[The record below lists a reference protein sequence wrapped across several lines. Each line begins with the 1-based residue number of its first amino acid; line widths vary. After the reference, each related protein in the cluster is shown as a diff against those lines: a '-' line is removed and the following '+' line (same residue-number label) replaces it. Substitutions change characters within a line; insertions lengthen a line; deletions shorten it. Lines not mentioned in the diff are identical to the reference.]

1 MKTKILLFVV
11 LSCSHLLF
19 AQKLSHPLHAGRV
32 NPVKQL
38 VTNDTLRIL
47 AILVQFQEDNDTRT
61 SGNGKFDLSV
71 PAAPIIDAPPHDSSY
86 FADHFLFAKNYF
98 AKASNGK
105 QHINA
110 TVLGTVITLSKQMR
124 EYAPLNGNLPLAQ
137 MIEESWKK
145 ADSIYAGFAFHSYD
159 LFVVFHAGVGKDI
172 DLRSALGYDPTP
184 LDLPSLYFNLDA
196 LKKIFGAAY
205 NGVPV
210 QNSTFR
216 IQNSMVL
223 PETEVR
229 QIPSIGGDFTLKL
242 GINGLLVAS
251 IASHLGLP
259 DLFDSKTGK
268 TAIGRFGLMDGQSI
282 FSFLGICP
290 PEPSAWEKSYLG
302 WTQPIEVYGNKTL
315 SAPAVSLYSTGTD
328 TVYRIPISAKEYFL
342 VENRQRDAK
351 QNGQTLWM
359 KWKGQLIQ
367 KTFYF
372 DDNTFNNTSIDSI
385 YGVVVDVDEL
395 DWSLPG
401 LINANNDYR
410 GGILVWHID
419 ETIIE
424 KNLATN
430 TINADPN
437 LRGVDLEEAD
447 GSQDLGET
455 YDFIS
460 PGSGSE
466 DGSPLDYWFSG
477 NISPIFKNEFSE
489 TTYPNSLSNTFA
501 RSHITVKNFSVSQP
515 RMTFEV
521 NVGDA
526 NIALLKHVKRSRI
539 ALGNFDKMLIN
550 DVNNNG
556 DPEFILFD
564 GLSINILK
572 ENFSAYTIN
581 PFGYFSSSLFPP
593 VVIDNFFGNSTKM
606 MGIVS
611 GSAFSLTFIDSTAS
625 GGGIVV
631 MVDTTITT
639 PIHSVNNKIYIGT
652 ASGRVEKF
660 FAPARRTMYKP
671 FNSAVKLIALLPT
684 EHWVAANADSLK
696 NSFGNSVWL
705 GGKTASELVNARLES
720 NENVSS
726 VVRFNDN
733 SISIYDAQTLQLK
746 QNFVAGYSGNSTLAI
761 ADINRDGKLDI
772 LVGTGSSLSAFNRNG
787 TIVENFPFKTLDGGN
802 VVGCPVVIGLKNS
815 NSIAIVFGST
825 SGQLYAINEK
835 GKMLPGFPLQTG
847 GIVSSS
853 AISADY
859 LVAAST
865 DTSVYFWK
873 ITGLFDTAKVYW
885 NGYLATK
892 SNSNFVENTGTVTQ
906 KSTELLPKKF
916 AYNWPNP
923 VYSGKTIIRYFLGK
937 SADVKIK
944 ILNMAGELVD
954 ELQGTNYA
962 GLDNEVQWDVAKI
975 QSGIYF
981 AQITANGSGEEQSQ
995 IIKIAVVK

>member
-11 LSCSHLLF
+11 LSCFHLLF
-19 AQKLSHPLHAGRV
+19 AQKLSHPLHAGGV

-38 VTNDTLRIL
+38 VANDTLRIL

-71 PAAPIIDAPPHDSSY
+71 PAVPIIDAPPHDSSY

-110 TVLGTVITLSKQMR
+110 TVLGNVITLSKQMR

-145 ADSIYAGFAFHSYD
+145 ADSTYAGFPFHNYD

-229 QIPSIGGDFTLKL
+229 QISSIGGDFTLKL

-401 LINANNDYR
+401 LTNANNNYT

-460 PGSGSE
+460 PGTGSE

-489 TTYPNSLSNTFA
+489 TTHPNSLSNTFA
-501 RSHITVKNFSVSQP
+501 RSHITVKNFSHSLP

-521 NVGDA
+521 NVGSSD
-526 NIALLKHVKRSRI
+526 IQLVKIKKEILPFS
-539 ALGNFDKMLIN
+539 NNHYKPLID
-550 DVNNNG
+550 DVDRNG
-556 DPEFILFD
+556 KQEFIYFNNVSVFVFRNDFKSLYDDSTGFFTT
-564 GLSINILK
+564 SWYAPAIV
-572 ENFSAYTIN
+572 ENFYGNNQKTLATAGN
-581 PFGYFSSSLFPP
+581 VGYELRSLNYPGTNN
-593 VVIDNFFGNSTKM
+593 V
-606 MGIVS
+606 
-611 GSAFSLTFIDSTAS
+611 FIQT
-625 GGGIVV
+625 
-631 MVDTTITT
+631 DTTVTT
-639 PIHSVNNKIYIGT
+639 PIHSHQNKIFVGT
-652 ASGRVEKF
+652 AEGIIEKYD
-660 FAPARRTMYKP
+660 APAVRTKYKP
-671 FNSAVKLIALLPT
+671 FNSAVKLIALLPN
-684 EHWVAANADSLK
+684 EDWVAANADSLK
-696 NSFGNSVWL
+696 NSYGNSVWL

-746 QNFVAGYSGNSTLAI
+746 QNFVTGYSGNSTLAI

-835 GKMLPGFPLQTG
+835 VKMLPGFPLQTG

-865 DTSVYFWK
+865 DTSVYFWR

-892 SNSNFVENTGTVTQ
+892 NNSNFVENTGTVTQ

-923 VYSGKTIIRYFLGK
+923 VYSGSTNIRYFLGK
-937 SADVKIK
+937 SATVKIK

-962 GLDNEVQWDVAKI
+962 GLDNEVQLDLAKI

-981 AQITANGSGEEQSQ
+981 AQITASGSGEEQRQ
-995 IIKIAVVK
+995 VIKIAVVK